1 MATITKK
8 DMIERITERTKESRL
23 VVRAVVQEFLEQV
36 IVELKKGNRIEFRD
50 FGVFEARLRAPRTAQ
65 NPKTLKRVNVPAR
78 VSVKFKVGR
87 LMRETLERAG
97 KGVVAPA
104 QAAAELKQAVE
115 DRKPEPKSV

>member
-36 IVELKKGNRIEFRD
+36 ILELKKGNRIEFRD
-50 FGVFEARLRAPRTAQ
+50 FGVFEARRRAPRTAQ
-65 NPKTLKRVNVPAR
+65 NPKTLKRVEVPSRIA
-78 VSVKFKVGR
+78 VKFKVGR

-97 KGVVAPA
+97 KASVTPA
-104 QAAAELKQAVE
+104 QAAADLKDAIE
-115 DRKPEPKSV
+115 DRKPEPKA

>member
-23 VVRAVVQEFLEQV
+23 VVRAVMQEFLEQV

-50 FGVFEARLRAPRTAQ
+50 FGVFEARRRAARTAQ
-65 NPKTLKRVNVPAR
+65 NPKTLKRVEVPSR
-78 VSVKFKVGR
+78 VAVKFKVGR
-87 LMRETLERAG
+87 LMRETLERAV
-97 KGVVAPA
+97 KAPVTPA

-115 DRKPEPKSV
+115 DGKPAPKA